1 MQVGGVIYSDSAD
14 KAARFIMNCN
24 QRKIPL
30 IFFQDV
36 TGFMVGSRAEHG
48 GIIKD
53 GAKMVNAVA
62 NSVVPKI
69 TIIVGNSFGAGN
81 YAMCGKAYDP
91 RFIFAYPNAKISVM
105 GGQQASSV
113 LLDIKLKQF
122 EKENKTLSDVDKKK
136 LLSDIQKSYD
146 EKSFPLYAAARL
158 WIDEIINPAETRKVI
173 SASLS
178 AVNNNP
184 EMPEFKVGVIQV

>member
-1 MQVGGVIYSDSAD
+1 L
-14 KAARFIMNCN
+14 F
-24 QRKIPL
+24 L
-30 IFFQDV
+30 QDV

-105 GGQQASSV
+105 GGTQASNV
-113 LLDIKLKQF
+113 LLSIKLKQE
-122 EKENKTLSDVDKKK
+122 EKSGVKLTDDIKKK
-136 LLSDIQKSYD
+136 LLKDVTESY
-146 EKSFPLYAAARL
+146 ENTSSAYYAAARL
-158 WIDEIINPAETRKVI
+158 WVDEIIDPALTREYI
-173 SASLS
+173 SMAIEVANHNSEIPKF
-178 AVNNNP
+178 NT
-184 EMPEFKVGVIQV
+184 GVIQT